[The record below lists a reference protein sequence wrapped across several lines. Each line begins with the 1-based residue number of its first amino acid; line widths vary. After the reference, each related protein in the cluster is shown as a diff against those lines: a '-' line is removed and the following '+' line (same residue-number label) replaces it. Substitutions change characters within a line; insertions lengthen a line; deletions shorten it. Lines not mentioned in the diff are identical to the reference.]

1 MSGLPCRQEVRTTRL
16 HQPGRPAP
24 MRSFVLE
31 LRVHPRPE
39 PGLLLAPLQPLG
51 EENLAHPAALHAD
64 ALLAQVGHQAVQGP
78 RRERQAQLGGPR
90 QRRGDNRAALRSGV
104 VGGRPERIS
113 SSSPGRP
120 RSLKRLSQ
128 KRTVASHRPILAA
141 IPGALRPSTACWMI
155 CARRTS
161 PAPSFCERVIRA
173 SLCASSSRNARTRR
187 VIATSPARTGTPC
200 NAPDPEKSHP
210 TYRIHH
216 LGTVFRSLLGVADE
230 LLAFEG
236 GCRGYRMS

>member
-1 MSGLPCRQEVRTTRL
+1 M
-16 HQPGRPAP
+16 
-24 MRSFVLE
+24 
-31 LRVHPRPE
+31 
-39 PGLLLAPLQPLG
+39 
-51 EENLAHPAALHAD
+51 
-64 ALLAQVGHQAVQGP
+64 
-78 RRERQAQLGGPR
+78 
-90 QRRGDNRAALRSGV
+90 
-104 VGGRPERIS
+104 S

-128 KRTVASHRPILAA
+128 KRTVAPHRPILAA

-173 SLCASSSRNARTRR
+173 SLCPSSLRNARTRR

-200 NAPDPEKSHP
+200 NAPDPDKSHP

-216 LGTVFRSLLGVADE
+216 LGNTEKFRFVDFGSRRIKDLHRAIGAFSDFFSVSQGGAHAAADASEATLQLISLLLQQ
-230 LLAFEG
+230 LLRQRNQMFHAAFETAD
-236 GCRGYRMS
+236 SFV